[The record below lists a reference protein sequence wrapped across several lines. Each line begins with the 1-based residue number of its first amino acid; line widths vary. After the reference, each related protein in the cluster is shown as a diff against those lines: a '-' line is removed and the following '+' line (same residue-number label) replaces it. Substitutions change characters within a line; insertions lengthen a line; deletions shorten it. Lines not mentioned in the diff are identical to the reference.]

1 MEKLEELVNRSVAV
15 NKKRFIV
22 AAFLSFIIGQTASG
36 NGKDNEAFAASNG
49 GTTVIWN
56 RNVFVDIV
64 KAEKPKVVN
73 IYTTQKPKRY
83 GGSPH
88 GGPGGEP
95 NREFFE
101 RFFGVPPSMPRRSLG
116 SGFIIS
122 KDGYILTNNHVVE
135 GADEI
140 QVKLSNGK
148 EYKAKII
155 GTDRATDIGL
165 IKIEPKGDLPT
176 VEFGDSDNLDVGEW
190 VLAIGNPFGLSHTV
204 TVGVVSA
211 LNRNIGAGKY
221 DNYIQT
227 DASINPGNSGGPL
240 YDLDGKVIG
249 INGAILPGNQGGN
262 IGIGFA
268 IPINMAALILPD
280 LKSSR
285 GVQRGWLGVII
296 QKLTPELREALN
308 LKDVK
313 GALIGDISK
322 GGPAEKADIRRGD
335 LIIQFGG
342 EKITSYDML
351 PRVVASF
358 KPNARTKVK
367 LIRNGKTITVK
378 VRLGD
383 LAKVMAKAEGKQDA
397 DEDHSS
403 FGVVVRNITPNIQAQ
418 FGLKSADGVVVTDV
432 QQGGAFAMAG
442 VQPGDVIEE
451 VNRDRVSNISEFKK
465 AIDKTKK
472 GDSVLLAVR
481 RGSSSNFVVV
491 RPIE

>member
-1 MEKLEELVNRSVAV
+1 VNQSIV
-15 NKKRFIV
+15 NNGKKILIV
-22 AAFLSFIIGQTASG
+22 TVLSFAAWQATSG
-36 NGKDNEAFAASNG
+36 IAWNNEAFAASNG
-49 GTTVIWN
+49 GPSVVGN
-56 RNVFVDIV
+56 RNVFIDIV

-73 IYTTQKPKRY
+73 IYTMQKPKTR
-83 GGSPH
+83 GGAPGGPH
-88 GGPGGEP
+88 GGPNDP

-101 RFFGVPPSMPRRSLG
+101 RFFGGPRSTPRRSLG

-140 QVKLSNGK
+140 QVKLNDGK

-155 GTDRATDIGL
+155 GTDPETDIGL
-165 IKIEPKGDLPT
+165 IKIEPKGELPT
-176 VEFGDSDNLDVGEW
+176 VEFGESDDLDVGEW

-211 LNRNIGAGKY
+211 LHRNIGAGKY

-268 IPINMAALILPD
+268 IPINMVKSILPD

-308 LKDVK
+308 LKDIN
-313 GALIGDISK
+313 GALVGDISK

-335 LIIQFGG
+335 LIIEFGG
-342 EKITSYDML
+342 KKITSYDML

-358 KPNARTKVK
+358 KPNSRVKVK
-367 LIRNGKTITVK
+367 LVRNGKTITVK
-378 VRLGD
+378 LKLGD
-383 LAKVMAKAEGKQDA
+383 LTKAMKRAEGKVDVE
-397 DEDHSS
+397 EDRNNL
-403 FGVVVRNITPNIQAQ
+403 GVVVRNITPDIQRQ
-418 FGLKSADGVVVTDV
+418 FGLQSAQGVVVTDI
-432 QQGGAFAMAG
+432 QKGGAFSMAG
-442 VQPGDVIEE
+442 VQPGDIIEE
-451 VNRDRVSNISEFKK
+451 VNRVAVSNITEFKK
-465 AIDKTKK
+465 AVDKTKK
-472 GDSVLLAVR
+472 DDSILLAVR